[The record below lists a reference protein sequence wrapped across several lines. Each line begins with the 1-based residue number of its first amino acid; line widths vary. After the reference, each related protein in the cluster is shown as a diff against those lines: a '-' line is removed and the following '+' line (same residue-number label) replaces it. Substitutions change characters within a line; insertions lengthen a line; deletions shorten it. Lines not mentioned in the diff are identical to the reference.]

1 MTENEGGQGFD
12 SHLLARRRWA
22 SARQAAPSY
31 LVIDKRE
38 HCTGERANWIIVSK
52 EKKYI

>member
-31 LVIDKRE
+31 LVE
-38 HCTGERANWIIVSK
+38 L
-52 EKKYI
+52 Y